1 MYGVTSGDVGMRR
14 SEGRTR
20 RPYGALPE
28 RSAMTIAGSPPGTF
42 EDVVSVAS
50 PRMLVGGDLA
60 QDWAVRERL
69 LAGGQLAGE
78 AIREAGVATRLGHLS

>member
-1 MYGVTSGDVGMRR
+1 MRR

-60 QDWAVRERL
+60 LDWAVRERL